1 MKLKTF
7 LRISLV
13 ACLLSLAG
21 CAAAA
26 KDDVV
31 IRSSVDRKSVLIGDR
46 IKYNI
51 QVKGPAGLEVRMP
64 AFQDNSIGEFEIK
77 DSAERAKKGFLGRR
91 TIEGWYYITAYSSGK
106 KTIPQAEV
114 KFRLKGAK
122 DWSAKT
128 TVPIDISVSSLLPS
142 SGTAKDIRDIKGPLS
157 FYEIRWIIVFGIL
170 LGLGILVFSILLYRK
185 MKQNVPVRLP
195 HETAL
200 EEIEALRALLAKNG
214 DVKEYYAGISDC
226 VRRYI
231 ERAFKLR
238 APEMTTEEFLNS
250 LRDSAALS
258 LGQKDLL
265 KGFLAACDLVKFAKY
280 APAKAE
286 TENIYTTA
294 NHFIEE
300 TSQALL
306 PEGGAASG
314 GRK

>member
-13 ACLLSLAG
+13 ACLLSVAAS
-21 CAAAA
+21 AAAA
-26 KDDVV
+26 KDDLHVH
-31 IRSSVDRKSVLIGDR
+31 SSVDRKSILIGDR

-51 QVKGPAGLEVRMP
+51 QVKGPAGFEVQMP
-64 AFQDNSIGEFEIK
+64 VFQDGSIGEFEIK
-77 DSAERAKKGFLGRR
+77 DSAERAKNGFFGRR
-91 TIEGWYYITAYSSGK
+91 TIENWYYITTYSVGK

-114 KFRLKGAK
+114 KFRPKGAK
-122 DWSAKT
+122 DWSVKMAG
-128 TVPIDISVSSLLPS
+128 PIDISVASLLPPG
-142 SGTAKDIRDIKGPLS
+142 GTAKDIRDVKGPLS
-157 FYEIRWIIVFGIL
+157 FYEIKWIIV
-170 LGLGILVFSILLYRK
+170 LGILMGLVILVFLILLYRK
-185 MKQNVPVRLP
+185 MKQNIPVRLP
-195 HETAL
+195 HETAM
-200 EEIEALRALLAKNG
+200 EEIEAIRALLLRGG

-231 ERAFKLR
+231 ERAFNLR

-250 LRDSAALS
+250 LRDSTALS

-280 APAKAE
+280 APAQAE

-294 NHFIEE
+294 RHFVEE
-300 TSQALL
+300 TSRTPL
-306 PEGGAASG
+306 PKSEAVSG